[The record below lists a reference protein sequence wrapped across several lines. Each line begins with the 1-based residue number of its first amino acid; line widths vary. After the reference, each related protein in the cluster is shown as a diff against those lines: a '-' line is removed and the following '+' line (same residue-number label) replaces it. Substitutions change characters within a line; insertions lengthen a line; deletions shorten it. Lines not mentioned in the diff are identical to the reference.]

1 MKIPKLVKILVPIVL
16 ILAVICSVVFF
27 ALKYYNKPK
36 DNRPVIYGTYPDSD
50 VYHSS
55 IIDVNQ
61 TENLKAKMNEYAGQD
76 VLFGVYVEFPKDEK
90 FCERYLLNF
99 VYDSSVDESIYEID
113 NQITALKNEKDTL
126 KQNEA
131 QYSVD
136 EFREKNNKI
145 TEQIK
150 KLSAKRNTIYSNNSI
165 SAQQKAHISAE
176 YDLEVAYVTE
186 LVGNENMIPLKNH
199 SDIYDFTFTNAYF
212 LKLSADVINELLER
226 GKCNIYLALP
236 NRTGDYDKKI
246 SDTLTYY
253 LEKADDYETLNVAV
267 VTTADKLN
275 SFAIEQGFST
285 KNSYNRSLYKMQSKL
300 DTSFIENIIERNGI
314 NGKCRFSNNKSIA
327 KLGFNATLTKVE
339 ILSLVN
345 DPDVKVIYLAGNKNN
360 IPEDY
365 DIYSDYV
372 VFASND

>member
-16 ILAVICSVVFF
+16 ILAIICSVVFF
-27 ALKYYNKPK
+27 ALKYYEPK
-36 DNRPVIYGTYPDSD
+36 DNRPVIYGTYFDSD
-50 VYHSS
+50 IYRSS

-61 TENLKAKMNEYAGQD
+61 TENLKEKMNEYAGQD
-76 VLFGVYVEFPKDEK
+76 VLFGVYVDFPKDTE
-90 FCERYLLNF
+90 FCQRYLINF
-99 VYDSSVDESIYEID
+99 VYDESTDKSISEID

-126 KQNEA
+126 KQNKT

-136 EFREKNNKI
+136 EFREKNHKI

-150 KLSAKRNTIYSNNSI
+150 KLSAKRNTIYLNNSI
-165 SAQQKAHISAE
+165 SAQQKAHTSAE

-186 LVGNENMIPLKNH
+186 LVGSENMIPLKNH
-199 SDIYDFTFTNAYF
+199 SDISDFTFTNAYF

-253 LEKADDYETLNVAV
+253 LEKADDYDTLDVAV

-285 KNSYNRSLYKMQSKL
+285 KNLYNRSLYKMQSGL
-300 DTSFIENIIERNGI
+300 ATSFLENIIERNGI

-327 KLGFNATLTKVE
+327 KLGFNATLTKAE

-345 DPDVKVIYLAGNKNN
+345 DPDVKVIYLAGNKNY

-372 VFASND
+372 VFAFND